1 MDKSP
6 NSKVT
11 LRQAVSGKWQI
22 PMFAVSVAVFVL
34 VLLQLRP
41 NYKEPTFEEKF
52 NLLQQLTQENRYREF
67 YQDAEALRQ
76 SAKNEFQLG
85 QVHGIVAQTRVQEL
99 TRRHEFGYGNEIRRS
114 EPANYQAII
123 RDYNEALARNWKKP
137 DSAECA
143 IVYRNMAMAYWGLKD
158 AEKAIICLKKAITVS
173 ETFDSNLQ
181 RTIVEMY
188 LSSRLKNY
196 LGESMSH
203 LDELLQ
209 KSVPGSDDQIW
220 AYLRKVEVFIM
231 EGRQEEALA
240 LLDAADASVKTSKYA
255 EELNLLRARALRY
268 VGRLDEADLI
278 LRDLISRITDRGDI
292 YAQAALELGKIN
304 YQQYRDHDA
313 RYFYNLAVES
323 QWGKDWYTAGELGL
337 AECAAMQQRYD
348 QAVNLY
354 QETVKL
360 YQRNPHNRAVSGEM
374 IRESLAL
381 LAHNLSLYKQYSW
394 ALSFLEIEQQ
404 ITPADS
410 RDFTQR
416 LAQMH
421 SYMAKQIQDQLN
433 QSRQTSQQPEPTE
446 PGKLWVSQQEKRI
459 SAHYE
464 QAAECY
470 LRVTRLAAADDEL
483 FGDNL
488 YNAAIAYNKAG
499 NGRKTIETWQ
509 KFVVDR
515 EGRDRWPQALFN
527 LGQAYQAIG
536 QYGKSLTYYNILLD
550 KHPNSPAAF
559 DAMVPMAKCYLAQ
572 EPPAT
577 DKAEQILLSM
587 MDNRALTPVS
597 GYFRQAMFVLGEL
610 YYNTQK
616 YDRAITILSEAIE
629 RYPDDRGLGKSM
641 FLVADSYRESGLA
654 LDETIEKLAQD
665 ATATV
670 SHEKMSNQRRKYLEN
685 AREFYSSAIDFYQ
698 KLTETQRTALDSMY
712 LQHSYLYRADCLYY
726 LGRCREASEFYED
739 AVNRYQL
746 TQAALTSFVQ
756 IINCQIQLG
765 NAEAARSAN
774 QRAIWQLNKMP
785 DEALAAGTVT
795 FSRQQWQDW
804 FDWTAKSGL
813 W

>member
-1 MDKSP
+1 
-6 NSKVT
+6 
-11 LRQAVSGKWQI
+11 
-22 PMFAVSVAVFVL
+22 MFAVSLAAFVL
-34 VLLQLRP
+34 ILLQLRP
-41 NYKEPTFEEKF
+41 DYEEPTFEDKFSYLEK
-52 NLLQQLTQENRYREF
+52 LAQENRYQQF
-67 YQDAEALRQ
+67 YQNAEALRQ
-76 SAKNEFQLG
+76 RSESEAQLG
-85 QVHGIVAQTRVQEL
+85 QVHGIVAQIRVQEL
-99 TRRHEFGYGNEIRRS
+99 RQRHEFGFGDAFRRG
-114 EPANYQAII
+114 EEANYKAII
-123 RDYNEALARNWKKP
+123 RDYSEALARNWKEP
-137 DSAECA
+137 ESVDSV
-143 IVYRNMAMAYWGLKD
+143 IVYQNMGLAYWGLD
-158 AEKAIICLKKAITVS
+158 NAEKAIVCFKKAITVS
-173 ETFDSNLQ
+173 EKFDPYLH
-181 RTIVEMY
+181 RTLVEMY
-188 LSSRLKNY
+188 LSSRLKGY
-196 LGESMSH
+196 LGESIGH
-203 LDELLQ
+203 LDQLLK
-209 KSVPGSDDQIW
+209 KSEPGSDDMIW
-220 AYLRKVEVFIM
+220 AYLRKVEVLII
-231 EGRQEEALA
+231 EGRQEEALG
-240 LLDAADASVKTSKYA
+240 LLDTADPSIKASKYA

-278 LRDLISRITDRGDI
+278 LRGLISRITDRGDI

-313 RYFYNLAVES
+313 RYFYGLVVES
-323 QWGKDWYTAGELGL
+323 QWGKDWYAAGELGL

-360 YQRNPHNRAVSGEM
+360 YKESPHNRAVSGEM

-404 ITPADS
+404 ITPTDS
-410 RDFTQR
+410 LDFAQR

-421 SYMAKQIQDQLN
+421 SYMAKQLQDQLN
-433 QSRQTSQQPEPTE
+433 QSGQTAKQQEPTE
-446 PGKLWVSQQEKRI
+446 TGKLWVSQQGKLI

-464 QAAECY
+464 QAAEYY
-470 LRVTRLAAADDEL
+470 LRVAQLGAADDEL
-483 FGDNL
+483 FGENL
-488 YNAAIAYNKAG
+488 YNAAMAYNKAG
-499 NGRKTIETWQ
+499 NGKKTIETWQ
-509 KFVVDR
+509 RFVVDR
-515 EGRDRWPQALFN
+515 EGRDRWPQALFY

-536 QYGKSLTYYNILLD
+536 QYDKALTYYNILLD

-577 DKAEQILLSM
+577 GKAEQTLLSM

-654 LDETIEKLAQD
+654 LDEAIKKLAQD

-698 KLTETQRTALDSMY
+698 MLPEAGRTALDGLY
-712 LQHSYLYRADCLYY
+712 LRHCYLYRADCLYY
-726 LGRCREASEFYED
+726 LGRYREASEFYED

-746 TQAALTSFVQ
+746 TPAALASFVQ

-785 DEALAAGTVT
+785 DEALDSGPVS
-795 FSRQQWQDW
+795 FSRQQWQGW
-804 FDWTAKSGL
+804 FDWTGRSGL